1 MFTQDIESD
10 FGQVLTIGNAS
21 IIILTDIN
29 SAVCNVYKC
38 FGIRNVYFQIKAE
51 TKHHNLAGTWALKFC
66 GSGMSFLS
74 CKGLNWE
81 N

>member
-10 FGQVLTIGNAS
+10 FGQVLMIGNAS
-21 IIILTDIN
+21 SIILTDIAA
-29 SAVCNVYKC
+29 AVCNVYKC

-51 TKHHNLAGTWALKFC
+51 TKHRNLAGTWAFKFC
-66 GSGMSFLS
+66 GNSMFFLS
-74 CKGLNWE
+74 YKGLNWE